1 MVAGRP
7 RRFVRLHR
15 PLDRSAVRTTY
26 AAADFF
32 CTTNNIDLLLRIFV
46 YFGKTRGR
54 SAVKLALGDLR
65 QVRSL

>member
-1 MVAGRP
+1 MTEWKP
-7 RRFVRLHR
+7 
-15 PLDRSAVRTTY
+15 TY